1 MTDDVTGELDDEA
14 LDALDPIDEAW
25 FAQNLETVEQ
35 LARERLAADPND
47 FQSHAWLGLAS
58 YLSKKTAAG
67 QRSLQKAFELINAA
81 ALTADEEAQETLS
94 WERYGLAD
102 RLFESVQS
110 FHELPLQLAA
120 AQFIV
125 DGLKLEH
132 APSLRL
138 MVEDVAER
146 EGNPVKAMAVLKRAL
161 AADATDPESHYLA
174 ARLFARLGK
183 RPNMFGHLK
192 RALEHAAG
200 SIAVR
205 TLTRSEPDF
214 DGFRE
219 DAEFKTLTDPLPTEP
234 ALRRLYAA
242 LDAGDFALVA
252 TLAAAAEPAAPNPL
266 DVLYPY
272 RDALEQLR
280 EADEEAWSPTVERVQ
295 VEIERCEEADQQ
307 SAVYARFCGDL

>member
-1 MTDDVTGELDDEA
+1 MMTDDVTGELDDEA
-14 LDALDPIDEAW
+14 LDALDPIEEAW
-25 FAQNLETVEQ
+25 FAQNLESVEQ
-35 LARERLAADPND
+35 LARERLAADAND
-47 FQSHAWLGLAS
+47 FQAHAWLGLAL

-67 QRSLQKAFELINAA
+67 QRSLQTAFELINAA
-81 ALTADEEAQETLS
+81 ALKADEEEKETLS
-94 WERYGLAD
+94 WERHGLAD
-102 RLFESVQS
+102 KLLDSV
-110 FHELPLQLAA
+110 HELPLQLSA

-161 AADATDPESHYLA
+161 TADATDPESHYLA

-219 DAEFKTLTDPLPTEP
+219 DEEFKTLTDPLPTEP

-242 LDAGDFALVA
+242 LDAGDLALVA
-252 TLAAAAEPAAPNPL
+252 TLAAAAEPTAQNPL

-272 RDALEQLR
+272 RDAAEQLLETD
-280 EADEEAWSPTVERVQ
+280 EAAWSPTLERVQ
-295 VEIERCEEADQQ
+295 AEIERCEEADQH

>member
-1 MTDDVTGELDDEA
+1 MTDDVTGERDDEA
-14 LDALDPIDEAW
+14 PDALDPIDEAW

-35 LARERLAADPND
+35 LAQERLAANPND
-47 FQSHAWLGLAS
+47 FQSHAWLGLAW

-67 QRSLQKAFELINAA
+67 QRSLQQAFELINAA
-81 ALTADEEAQETLS
+81 ALKADEEEQETLS
-94 WERYGLAD
+94 WERYAVAD
-102 RLFESVQS
+102 RLFESV
-110 FHELPLQLAA
+110 FELPLQLAA

-138 MVEDVAER
+138 MVEDIAER

-161 AADATDPESHYLA
+161 TADATDPESHYLA

-183 RPNMFGHLK
+183 RPNMLGHLK
-192 RALEHAAG
+192 KALEHAAG

-205 TLTRSEPDF
+205 TLTRAEPDF

-219 DAEFKTLTDPLPTEP
+219 DEEFKTLTDPLPTEP

-242 LDAGDFALVA
+242 LEAGDFALVA
-252 TLAAAAEPAAPNPL
+252 TLAAAAAPTANNPL
-266 DVLYPY
+266 DVLYPD
-272 RDALEQLR
+272 RDALEQLL
-280 EADEEAWSPTVERVQ
+280 EADEAAWSPTLEHVQ

>member
-1 MTDDVTGELDDEA
+1 MTDDVMGERDDEA
-14 LDALDPIDEAW
+14 SDALDPIDEAW

-35 LARERLAADPND
+35 LARERLAANPTD

-58 YLSKKTAAG
+58 YVSKKTAAG
-67 QRSLQKAFELINAA
+67 QRSLQTAFELINAA
-81 ALTADEEAQETLS
+81 ALKADEEEKETLS
-94 WERYGLAD
+94 WERHALAD
-102 RLFESVQS
+102 RLFESV
-110 FHELPLQLAA
+110 FELPLQLAA

-125 DGLKLEH
+125 DVLKLEH

-183 RPNMFGHLK
+183 RPNMLGHLK
-192 RALEHAAG
+192 RALEHGAG
-200 SIAVR
+200 SLAVR
-205 TLTRSEPDF
+205 TLTRAEPDF

-219 DAEFKTLTDPLPTEP
+219 DEEFKTLTDPLPTEP

-242 LDAGDFALVA
+242 LEAGDFALVV
-252 TLAAAAEPAAPNPL
+252 TLAAAAAPTAQNPL

-272 RDALEQLR
+272 RDALEQLS
-280 EADEEAWSPTVERVQ
+280 EADEAEWSATLERVQ
-295 VEIERCEEADQQ
+295 VEIEHCEEADQQ

>member
-1 MTDDVTGELDDEA
+1 M
-14 LDALDPIDEAW
+14 
-25 FAQNLETVEQ
+25 
-35 LARERLAADPND
+35 
-47 FQSHAWLGLAS
+47 
-58 YLSKKTAAG
+58 
-67 QRSLQKAFELINAA
+67 
-81 ALTADEEAQETLS
+81 
-94 WERYGLAD
+94 
-102 RLFESVQS
+102 
-110 FHELPLQLAA
+110 
-120 AQFIV
+120 
-125 DGLKLEH
+125 
-132 APSLRL
+132 

-183 RPNMFGHLK
+183 RPNMLGHLK
-192 RALEHAAG
+192 KALEHAAG

-205 TLTRSEPDF
+205 TLTRAEPDF

-219 DAEFKTLTDPLPTEP
+219 DEEFKTLTDPLPTEP

-252 TLAAAAEPAAPNPL
+252 TLAAAAEPTANNPL

-272 RDALEQLR
+272 RDALEQLL
-280 EADEEAWSPTVERVQ
+280 EADEAAWSPTLEHVQ
-295 VEIERCEEADQQ
+295 VELERCEEADQQ